1 MYRYLAIIILLCN
14 ALPTIGAGVLLTQ
27 EDAVRLALKH
37 NYDISIA
44 YTQAQTAHIRNAP
57 GNAGMLPSVALTGA
71 DAYEP
76 ANSGNQK
83 PASGAVSHYSNSYN
97 NTVNAGLALS
107 WMLFDGGRMFL
118 VKRSLNSLDSLGS
131 IQLKNSVLQTVYDVV
146 VAYYDIVQQKQ
157 QLVSVNE
164 VIAYNKERVL
174 ILQTS
179 FNAGLIPKTTL
190 LQAQIDLNVYREN
203 ALAQQAVIVSAK
215 RTLLQL
221 LGNGTDTTF
230 EVVDSIPLDYTPDKN
245 ELINN
250 VYAHNTLLQAAR
262 KKLDIAKLAVKDA
275 ESQKYPRVT
284 LNGGYGFSQMNN
296 GTGATRMSRAWGPQV
311 GAGISIP
318 LYQAGAVSRLAAIA
332 QLQVQSD
339 SADFDNVKR
348 TLTLEMDNALMA
360 FENQQA
366 LLTIE
371 KENELLAKENLDIEF
386 QRLRLGQSTSL
397 EMHQA
402 EESYKESQTRLIS
415 IRFNQKIAETKL
427 RQLLAEL
434 EQ

>member
-1 MYRYLAIIILLCN
+1 MYKYLAIIILLCN
-14 ALPTIGAGVLLTQ
+14 AFPTIYAGALLTQ
-27 EDAVRLALKH
+27 EDAIRLALKH
-37 NYDISIA
+37 NFDISVA

-57 GNAGMLPSVALTGA
+57 GNAGMLPSVGLTGA
-71 DAYEP
+71 GAYEP

-83 PASGAVSHYSNSYN
+83 LAGGATSHYSNSYN
-97 NTVNAGLALS
+97 TTVNAGLVLN
-107 WMLFDGGRMFL
+107 WTLFDGGRMFL

-157 QLVSVNE
+157 QLVSINE

-203 ALAQQAVIVSAK
+203 ALAQQTVIVSAK
-215 RTLLQL
+215 RALLQL

-230 EVVDSIPLDYTPDKN
+230 DVADSIPLEYTPDKT

-262 KKLDIAKLAVKDA
+262 KNLDIAKLAVQDA
-275 ESQKYPRVT
+275 ESQKYPRIT
-284 LNGGYGFSQMNN
+284 INGGYGFSQTNN
-296 GTGATRMSRAWGPQV
+296 GAGTTRMSRAWGPQV
-311 GAGISIP
+311 GAGITMP

-339 SADFDNVKR
+339 STDFDNVKR

-366 LLTIE
+366 LMVIE
-371 KENELLAKENLDIEF
+371 KENELLAKENLEIEF

-397 EMHQA
+397 DMHQA

-427 RQLLAEL
+427 RQLLADL